1 MINVWSPHNCHLK
14 YKARPVLSRKKI
26 ISSLMTTFYQSIIYI
41 CTISFVNCVII
52 GFFFKQDRNLL
63 VSSASLLTKKCY
75 NAIWYWHSR
84 LFLKQDRNLLVSS
97 ASLLTKKCYNAIWYW
112 HSRLFN
118 KGFVIY
124 NYSKPSL
131 IRYLQ
136 PKATLVSYQDQ
147 VFRCRE
153 SKILLNFPLK
163 GDHLSYKAT
172 FSLEKGSSNKS
183 RTIVLCLQ
191 CGMGDRV
198 VKLLR
203 SLTSDLKSNTT
214 DVDSQSNTYLKWYW
228 WWQAQIHLNYT
239 C

>member
-1 MINVWSPHNCHLK
+1 
-14 YKARPVLSRKKI
+14 
-26 ISSLMTTFYQSIIYI
+26 MTTFYQSIIYI
-41 CTISFVNCVII
+41 CTIILCKLHNHWF
-52 GFFFKQDRNLL
+52 
-63 VSSASLLTKKCY
+63 
-75 NAIWYWHSR
+75 
-84 LFLKQDRNLLVSS
+84 FLKQDRNLLVSS

-131 IRYLQ
+131 IRFLQ

-147 VFRCRE
+147 IFRCRE

-203 SLTSDLKSNTT
+203 LLTSDLKSCTT
-214 DVDSQSNTYLKWYW
+214 DVHSQSNTYLKWYW
-228 WWQAQIHLNYT
+228 WWKVDTFKLYMLIECFSIISSQLL
-239 C
+239 